1 MVRGHLLAYITSL
14 VWKSGVGQSSS
25 GDQWRIQTAEETDSP
40 HWPLDSV
47 QT

>member
-1 MVRGHLLAYITSL
+1 MVRGHLLAYTTSL

-25 GDQWRIQTAEETDSP
+25 GDQWRIQTADDTDSP
-40 HWPLDSV
+40 CWPLDSV